1 MFEFGRFNDSIFAA
15 FFCAFLNIV
24 FTFPELEE
32 ELYHLEEEDDD
43 EDNGCFNEDTSWIL
57 PVLVVVVAAAV
68 VFMVVVVVV
77 GVVRVDVVKV
87 VGVVGAVADG
97 DDELENIGVRGGSE
111 GAVTSLASP
120 SNEAERSCSVDS
132 GSISTTISVMFGSIF
147 TV

>member
-43 EDNGCFNEDTSWIL
+43 EDNGCFNEDTAWIL

-68 VFMVVVVVV
+68 VFMVVV

-97 DDELENIGVRGGSE
+97 DDEVENIGVRGRGSE